1 MRYLPDRSKV
11 LAAVMLL
18 ALGAPARAEVSAEV
32 DAFGTYVRTLVVTT
46 GSARRQ
52 KIWTPVRSRTTRLM
66 LNPEGD
72 TTGDL
77 LPVVRESPL
86 NREPWVVWSRGNGR
100 GDFDLAWSRFHRGAW
115 TPVTNLLP
123 LDSSL
128 ADVEPVL
135 VFNDIGRAHVAWWR
149 SDGSAGRVYVSLF
162 LDTRWMLPLM
172 VSDLGEDAR
181 QPSIGILPDRRIQV
195 TYTTPAGRVTKIV
208 TPNAGTTITDDINPF
223 NSFSVSTM
231 ND

>member
-1 MRYLPDRSKV
+1 MRYLPDRCKV
-11 LAAVMLL
+11 VAAIMLL
-18 ALGAPARAEVSAEV
+18 AIAAPARAEVSAEV
-32 DAFGTYVRTLVVTT
+32 DAFGTYVRTLIVTT

-52 KIWTPVRSRTTRLM
+52 KIWSPVRSRATRLI

-72 TTGDL
+72 SSGDL
-77 LPVVRESPL
+77 LPMIQESPL
-86 NREPWVVWSRGNGR
+86 NREPWVVWSRGNGS
-100 GDFDLAWSRFHRGAW
+100 GDFDLAWSRFRNGTWA
-115 TPVTNLLP
+115 PVANVLP

-149 SDGSAGRVYVSLF
+149 SDGRAGRVYISLF
-162 LDTRWMLPLM
+162 LDTRWMMPLL

-181 QPSIGILPDRRIQV
+181 HPTIGILPDRKIQV
-195 TYTTPAGRVTKIV
+195 TYQTSAGRVTKIV

-223 NSFSVSTM
+223 NSFSICAM
-231 ND
+231 QN